1 MPIEWC
7 FKIKNAITQ
16 TKVITKK
23 LGTREPVRRRVERA
37 KNARSKT
44 STKTVISTDHGGEN
58 VKIAQFMLK
67 HRGLNSG
74 SVMTARLAH
83 NQRMALG

>member
-37 KNARSKT
+37 KNVT